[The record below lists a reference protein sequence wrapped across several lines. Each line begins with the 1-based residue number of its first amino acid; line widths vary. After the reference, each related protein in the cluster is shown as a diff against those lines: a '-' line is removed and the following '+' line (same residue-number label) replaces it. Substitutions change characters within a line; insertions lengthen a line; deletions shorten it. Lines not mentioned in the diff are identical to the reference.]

1 MTELPPKSVT
11 TGTTPVTQLFVVNH
25 ALPWHLIVQNTA
37 GGDLTTLRLRSR
49 THTNGPWTPWESVP
63 SGLPVSEG
71 DTISLVEIH
80 TLAQAIEV
88 ELTAASAG
96 AAALWWVGAPR

>member
-37 GGDLTTLRLRSR
+37 GGALTALRLRSR
-49 THTNGPWTPWESVP
+49 THANGPWTPWENVT

-71 DTISLVEIH
+71 HTISLVEIH

-96 AAALWWVGAPR
+96 AATLWWVGAPR